1 MKMKNNSEQDGNN
14 IPDKTN
20 VELNNLYNHYFMRP
34 ENIDAVYDNP
44 EREPFYAGFIG
55 GFIYDTSNMNMH
67 NIEAVIRKIYYRLP
81 NLTLPAFFD
90 VQQVRPDLIEGRKA
104 EIAEMYSAADMILS
118 DIDKITDVR
127 TKKRILYYFKCVVNA
142 TRGCAFSEDISKLIA
157 LAIIRNNLAAPADNR
172 ILTVNNKRAIM
183 VAKMH
188 KDSKIK

>member
-1 MKMKNNSEQDGNN
+1 MKMKNNSEPDNN
-14 IPDKTN
+14 NTDKTN

-34 ENIDAVYDNP
+34 EDIEAVYDKP
-44 EREPFYAGFIG
+44 ERTPFYSGVIG
-55 GFIYDTSNMNMH
+55 GFVYDKSNKNMH
-67 NIEAVIRKIYYRLP
+67 NIEAIIRNMYYRLP
-81 NLTLPAFFD
+81 NLTLPDFFD
-90 VQQVRPDLIEGRKA
+90 IKHTRPDLIEGRKA
-104 EIAEMYSAADMILS
+104 EIAEMYSVADMILS
-118 DIDKITDVR
+118 DVDKITDVR